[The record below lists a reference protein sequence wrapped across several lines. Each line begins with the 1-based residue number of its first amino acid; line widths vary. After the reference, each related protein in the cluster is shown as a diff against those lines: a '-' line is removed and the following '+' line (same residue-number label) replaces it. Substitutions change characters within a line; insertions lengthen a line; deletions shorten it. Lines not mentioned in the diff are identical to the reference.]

1 MKRENTPQSIQV
13 FRYLEGKETRSPL
26 FIDWATSLLE
36 DGYDS
41 PSLRVLAGFVPEENS
56 IFEVE
61 SYLLKSLDELN
72 FPILEE
78 ADAIKA
84 YAYEI
89 LTGLVNYEIKKEKAL
104 RLLKEICIEKDYFI
118 ELYDFYLLHFSI
130 DDLKASPFAYHW
142 DGATRENIDQII
154 FQTARDWLE
163 KHQDYK
169 IA

>member
-13 FRYLEGKETRSPL
+13 FRYLEGKEITKSRL

-41 PSLRVLAGFVPEENS
+41 PSLRVLAGFVPEENY
-56 IFEVE
+56 FEVE

-72 FPILEE
+72 IPILEE

-89 LTGLVNYEIKKEKAL
+89 LTGLVNHEITKEKAL
-104 RLLKEICIEKDYFI
+104 RLLADICIEKESI
-118 ELYDFYLLHFSI
+118 ELYDFYLLHFSL

-142 DGATRENIDQII
+142 KWATRENIDQII
-154 FQTARDWLE
+154 LQTARDWLE
-163 KHQDYK
+163 KHQEYK